1 MWPVSRLPPVQLHG
15 VEVVAPAAVDQA
27 VPRPAHRHVQHGPA
41 HVPRQQR
48 LRVGQVRGVVAQS
61 LPPPGEGVQYSTAQY
76 STVHY
81 SALQYSTVQYLVR
94 EYRRITQ
101 SCPAVTNISSR
112 GPQWSPQNT
121 WANIFSNRQYF

>member
-1 MWPVSRLPPVQLHG
+1 MGPVSRLPPVQLHG

-61 LPPPGEGVQYSTAQY
+61 LPPPGAGVQ
-76 STVHY
+76 Y
-81 SALQYSTVQYLVR
+81 SALQYTTVQYLVR

-121 WANIFSNRQYF
+121 WANIFSNRKYF

>member
-1 MWPVSRLPPVQLHG
+1 MGPVPRLPPVQLHG

-61 LPPPGEGVQYSTAQY
+61 LPPPGAGVQYSTAQY
-76 STVHY
+76 STLQCITV
-81 SALQYSTVQYLVR
+81 QYSTVPGAGV
-94 EYRRITQ
+94 
-101 SCPAVTNISSR
+101 
-112 GPQWSPQNT
+112 
-121 WANIFSNRQYF
+121 